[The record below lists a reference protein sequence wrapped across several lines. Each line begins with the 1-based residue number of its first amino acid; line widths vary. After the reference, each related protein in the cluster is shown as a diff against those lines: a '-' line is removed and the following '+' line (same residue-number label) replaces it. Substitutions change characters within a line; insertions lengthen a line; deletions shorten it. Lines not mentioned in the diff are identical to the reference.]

1 MVEILCFSYCAYE
14 CAFLDAGRIILADYQ
29 RAKASIPVSSGR
41 ILFSDLSTYLL
52 HIKSMLLNFGFNI
65 QVISWVL
72 GEYGTADGKYS
83 ASYISGKLCDV
94 ADAYS
99 SDETVKVVP
108 LHSNMMHL

>member
-1 MVEILCFSYCAYE
+1 MQVESYLKIISE
-14 CAFLDAGRIILADYQ
+14 PQLPSLFLQVDFAFG
-29 RAKASIPVSSGR
+29 
-41 ILFSDLSTYLL
+41 LL
-52 HIKSMLLNFGFNI
+52 HVQCFIHMESMLLTFVFKL

-108 LHSNMMHL
+108 QHSNIMHRETFACLGV

>member
-1 MVEILCFSYCAYE
+1 
-14 CAFLDAGRIILADYQ
+14 
-29 RAKASIPVSSGR
+29 
-41 ILFSDLSTYLL
+41 
-52 HIKSMLLNFGFNI
+52 MLLTFGFNL

-99 SDETVKVVP
+99 SDETVKVAP
-108 LHSNMMHL
+108 QLANIMHRESFACLVVLAY

>member
-1 MVEILCFSYCAYE
+1 
-14 CAFLDAGRIILADYQ
+14 
-29 RAKASIPVSSGR
+29 
-41 ILFSDLSTYLL
+41 
-52 HIKSMLLNFGFNI
+52 MLVDFGFNI

-99 SDETVKVVP
+99 SDETVKVAP

>member
-1 MVEILCFSYCAYE
+1 L
-14 CAFLDAGRIILADYQ
+14 FLTI
-29 RAKASIPVSSGR
+29 
-41 ILFSDLSTYLL
+41 
-52 HIKSMLLNFGFNI
+52 GFKL

-99 SDETVKVVP
+99 SDETVKVSLQLLNIIHRENLYV
-108 LHSNMMHL
+108 LSCSGLLVLCML